1 VCHTGGVPAFV
12 NVVEIFAKGRGGLL
26 LPHDERE
33 RSHVVGGEMN
43 NEATGRRGFLKHAGL
58 LGSIAMMGGFSQS
71 ALAGDGAP
79 DRVIEDLALPE
90 QMEEAP
96 KYHIKFAVCGMS
108 HDHIYGM
115 VGAVQRGGGE
125 LVAVWGQEPDKL
137 ATFTKRFPNARV
149 VKTQDEIL
157 DDPSIQLVLSSQIA
171 SERAPL
177 GVKVMKHGKD
187 YLSDKPGIT
196 TLEQLAEVRKTI
208 AETRRIYAIMYS
220 ERLEVKAAVY
230 AGKLVEQGAIGKVIQ
245 TINIAPHQI
254 VQGHGDAGGGTGRP
268 DWFWNPDQYGGILC
282 DIGSHQVDQFLYY
295 TGSNRAEVVESQIAN
310 VRHPDHP
317 RFQDFGDMVL
327 RGNRG
332 LGYVRLDWFT
342 PDGLGTWGDGRLFI
356 LGTDGYIEVR
366 KYTNVAVSK
375 QGNNLF
381 LVDNKQ
387 ARYID
392 CNQMPLPFGP
402 DFVADIVNRT
412 HNAQDQV
419 QCLLAAELVIKAQKN
434 AKVVTLED

>member
-1 VCHTGGVPAFV
+1 
-12 NVVEIFAKGRGGLL
+12 
-26 LPHDERE
+26 
-33 RSHVVGGEMN
+33 MN
-43 NEATGRRGFLKHAGL
+43 NEAKDRRDFLKHAGL
-58 LGSIAMMGGFSQS
+58 LGSVAMIGGFSPGAS
-71 ALAGDGAP
+71 ARDGTHFSL
-79 DRVIEDLALPE
+79 IEDIAALN
-90 QMEEAP
+90 QSQEAP

-125 LVAVWGQEPDKL
+125 LVAVWGQEPEKL
-137 ATFTKRFPNARV
+137 AAFTRRFPDARV
-149 VKTQDEIL
+149 VKTQEEIL
-157 DDPSIQLVLSSQIA
+157 GDPSIQLVLSSQIA

-177 GVKVMKHGKD
+177 GIEVMKHGKD

-196 TLEQLAEVRKTI
+196 TLEQLAEVRNTI

-220 ERLEVKAAVY
+220 ERLEVRAAVY

-268 DWFWNPDQYGGILC
+268 EWFWNPDQYGGILC
-282 DIGSHQVDQFLYY
+282 DIGSHQVDQFLFY

-366 KYTNVAVSK
+366 KYTNVAVGK

-381 LVDNKQ
+381 LVDKKE

-412 HNAQDQV
+412 HNAQDQE
-419 QCLLAAELVIKAQKN
+419 QCLLAAELVLKAQKN

>member
-1 VCHTGGVPAFV
+1 
-12 NVVEIFAKGRGGLL
+12 
-26 LPHDERE
+26 
-33 RSHVVGGEMN
+33 
-43 NEATGRRGFLKHAGL
+43 
-58 LGSIAMMGGFSQS
+58 
-71 ALAGDGAP
+71 
-79 DRVIEDLALPE
+79 
-90 QMEEAP
+90 
-96 KYHIKFAVCGMS
+96 
-108 HDHIYGM
+108 
-115 VGAVQRGGGE
+115 
-125 LVAVWGQEPDKL
+125 
-137 ATFTKRFPNARV
+137 

-157 DDPSIQLVLSSQIA
+157 DNSSIQLVLSSQIA

-342 PDGLGTWGDGRLFI
+342 PDGLRTWGDGRLFI
-356 LGTDGYIEVR
+356 LGTNGYIEVR

-381 LVDNKQ
+381 LVDNKE

-412 HNAQDQV
+412 HNAQDQE